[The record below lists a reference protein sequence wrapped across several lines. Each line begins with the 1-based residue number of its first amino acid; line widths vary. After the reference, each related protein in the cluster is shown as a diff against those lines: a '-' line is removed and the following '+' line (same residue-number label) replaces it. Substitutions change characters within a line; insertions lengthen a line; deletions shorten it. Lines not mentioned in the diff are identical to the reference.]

1 MDIITDLTDLT
12 ARDWETGPEGVVR
25 FAVVGLGGFAREAA
39 LPALQDADYCEP
51 TVAVSGSAEKAEA
64 VAAAFDADH
73 GLTYEAYADG
83 AARDAYDAVYV
94 ATPNA
99 LHLPHVETACEYG
112 SAVLCEKPLEAT
124 PERAAALVDTCAA
137 AGVPLMTAYRMQ
149 TDPVVRRLR
158 EVVQSGGVGDPLQ
171 LHGGFSIDVLAGDR
185 GPDQWRLD
193 RDLAGG
199 GALMDVGVYP
209 LNTARFLLDADPTAV
224 VGTTSG
230 EGAFEDVDESVA
242 FQLRFPGDVTASFTA
257 GFSGDRESF
266 LTVRG
271 SEGTVDLRNAFSAG
285 GERRVRVRRDDAEVD
300 LTGPAVDEV
309 REEFDY
315 FADAVLSGWDIGPD
329 GRDGLTDVRAMQ
341 AVYEAAENDA
351 WVAL

>member
-1 MDIITDLTDLT
+1 MSIVTTLADLT

-39 LPALQDADYCEP
+39 LPALRDADYCEP
-51 TVAVSGSAEKAEA
+51 TVVVSGSAEKAES
-64 VAAAFDADH
+64 VAAAFDAEH

-83 AARDAYDAVYV
+83 AGREAYDAVYV

-112 SAVLCEKPLEAT
+112 KGVLCEKPLEAT
-124 PERAAALVDTCAA
+124 PDRAERLVSVCED

-158 EVVQSGGVGDPLQ
+158 ELVQSGGIGDPIQ

-209 LNTARFLLDADPTAV
+209 LNTARFVLDADPRAV
-224 VGTTSG
+224 AGTTSG
-230 EGAFEDVDESVA
+230 EGAFGDVDESAA

-257 GFSGDRESF
+257 GFSGDRESY
-266 LTVRG
+266 LSIRG
-271 SEGTVDLRNAFSAG
+271 TDGTADLRNAFSFG
-285 GERRVRVRRDDAEVD
+285 GERRVRVRRDDGEVD
-300 LTGPAVDEV
+300 LTGPATDEA

-315 FADAVLSGWDIGPD
+315 FADAVLSGWEIGPD
-329 GRDGLTDVRAMQ
+329 GQDGLTDVRAMQ
-341 AVYEAAENDA
+341 AVYEAAATDE
-351 WVAL
+351 WVSL

>member
-1 MDIITDLTDLT
+1 MTLASDLTDLT

-25 FAVVGLGGFAREAA
+25 FAVVGLGGFARNAA
-39 LPALQDADYCEP
+39 LPALVEADYCEP
-51 TVAVSGSAEKAEA
+51 TVVVSGSAEKADRI
-64 VAAAFDADH
+64 AAEFDADH

-94 ATPNA
+94 VTPNA
-99 LHLPHVETACEYG
+99 LHLPHVETACEFG
-112 SAVLCEKPLEAT
+112 KGILCEKPLEAT
-124 PERAAALVDTCAA
+124 PDRAEAVVSACET

-158 EVVQSGGVGDPLQ
+158 ELVRSGGIGDPIQ
-171 LHGGFSIDVLAGDR
+171 LHGGFSIDVLGGSR

-209 LNTARFLLDADPTAV
+209 LNTARFLLDGDPTAV
-224 VGTTSG
+224 AGTTSG
-230 EGAFEDVDESVA
+230 DGPFADVDESVA
-242 FQLRFPGDVTASFTA
+242 FQLRFPEDVTASFTA
-257 GFSGDRESF
+257 GFSGDGERF
-266 LTVRG
+266 LTIRG
-271 SEGTVDLRNAFSAG
+271 SEGTVELRNAFSVG
-285 GERRVRVRRDDAEVD
+285 GERRVRVRRDDGEID
-300 LTGPAVDEV
+300 LTGPGTDEV

-329 GRDGLTDVRAMQ
+329 GQDGLTDVRAMQ
-341 AVYEAAENDA
+341 GVYESAASDE
-351 WVAL
+351 WVEL

>member
-1 MDIITDLTDLT
+1 MDIITDLESLA
-12 ARDWETGPEGVVR
+12 ARDWETGPDGVVR

-39 LPALQDADYCEP
+39 LPALRAADYCEP
-51 TVAVSGSAEKAEA
+51 TVVVSGSAEKAEA

-73 GLTYEAYADG
+73 GLTYEAHADG
-83 AARDAYDAVYV
+83 AGQDAYDAVYV

-112 SAVLCEKPLEAT
+112 KAVLCEKPLEAT
-124 PERAAALVDTCAA
+124 VDRAVALVSACET

-158 EVVQSGGVGDPLQ
+158 EVVQSGGIGDPIQ
-171 LHGGFSIDVLAGDR
+171 LHGGFSIDVLAGGR

-224 VGTTSG
+224 AGTTSG
-230 EGAFEDVDESVA
+230 EGAFADVDESVA
-242 FQLRFPGDVTASFTA
+242 FQVRFPGAVTASFTA
-257 GFSGDRESF
+257 GFSGDRESY

-271 SEGTVDLRNAFSAG
+271 SEGTLELRNAFSAG
-285 GERRVRVRRDDAEVD
+285 GERRVRVRRDDGEID
-300 LTGPAVDEV
+300 LTGPAIDEV

-315 FADAVLSGWDIGPD
+315 FADAVLSGWEVGPD
-329 GRDGLTDVRAMQ
+329 GQDGATDVRTMQ
-341 AVYEAAENDA
+341 AVYEAAASDE
-351 WVAL
+351 WVDL

>member
-1 MDIITDLTDLT
+1 MDIVTDLTDLT
-12 ARDWETGPEGVVR
+12 ARDWETGPAGVVR

-51 TVAVSGSAEKAEA
+51 SVVVSGSAEKAET
-64 VAAAFDADH
+64 VAAEFEAEH

-83 AARDAYDAVYV
+83 AGRDAYDAVYV

-112 SAVLCEKPLEAT
+112 KAVLCEKPLEAT
-124 PERAAALVDTCAA
+124 AERAATLVDACEA

-158 EVVQSGGVGDPLQ
+158 ELVQSGGIGDPLQ

-209 LNTARFLLDADPTAV
+209 LNTARFLLDDDPTAV
-224 VGTTSG
+224 AGTTSG
-230 EGAFEDVDESVA
+230 EGAFADVDESVA

-257 GFSGDRESF
+257 GFSGDRERF
-266 LTVRG
+266 LAIRG
-271 SEGTVDLRNAFSAG
+271 SEGTVELRNAFSFG
-285 GERRVRVRRDDAEVD
+285 GERRVRLRRDDGEVD

-315 FADAVLSGWDIGPD
+315 FADAVLSGWELGPD
-329 GRDGLTDVRAMQ
+329 GQDGLTDVRAMQ
-341 AVYEAAENDA
+341 AVYESTDNDE
-351 WVAL
+351 WVEL